1 MARILG
7 YGVGNTNGA
16 RSFGGKELAVPVV
29 GGQLILVGADDL
41 APLVTNVRILVNDE
55 LIRTITRKYSL
66 LLFFMGTYTLL
77 KQLLNG

>member
-16 RSFGGKELAVPVV
+16 RSFGGKVLAIAVV
-29 GGQLILVGADDL
+29 GDSLILVGADDL
-41 APLVTNVRILVNDE
+41 APIAVRVRILVNDE
-55 LIRTITRKYSL
+55 LIKVITRKYSL